1 MTGNKLKTQLI
12 AGMMLWGLFMSFPI
26 GAVWA
31 QTLDNSSSGKPT
43 HTGTEASESGT
54 AINEATTTTFDDG
67 TSVSVQRFAISEAE
81 QEAAKQRKQE
91 AASDMR
97 QNLRAAESELGT
109 GSRVWGALTNWARGK
124 EGKEKRARMLANE
137 LKEENK
143 STEAA
148 EAAIKS
154 SVEAQESRYEQ
165 RHDEVNKMTYTDKDG
180 NSRTVLL
187 NDDMEAVSGIM
198 RGCVPIMLKL
208 SEARNCIFCPL
219 FIVLANTA
227 QTMTKAS
234 YNALANGFVN
244 VMLLAF
250 AIFVGFIT
258 LKQVSSFTKQDGPKY
273 VTELLTLSFKVLL
286 AYYILT
292 HVHELYNLVLT
303 PLLKA
308 GVEFGSAFL
317 FHNPNGIDIQG
328 CVTNNVSQ
336 IGGKD
341 GIQIADGYFSA
352 SLFTQVD
359 CFIRAVLQELAVPQA
374 LGSSLMCVSTHK
386 AANFFGLPDIS
397 MLLSG
402 FFTWLFAWLVC
413 LAFAFY
419 LIDAVVRLG
428 IVGGLMPFLIA
439 AWPFK
444 VTSKYTTKGWN
455 MFMNSFFTFVFLGLV
470 VSVNVELGSQA
481 LTGGKGKDGY
491 DTIMNYMNQDM
502 VDQLAEALSLGLV
515 GLLFLV
521 LCSVFGF
528 KLCAEAITLAQ
539 SMSEAQGGNIGS
551 KLGSDAAGASK
562 KLATGT
568 AKTAWKGAKA
578 GGGALA
584 HKTGAAQW
592 ANRKADGVRSKANA
606 LGAKVGQKLG
616 FMPKPDA
623 GGGGGGGDGG
633 AGGGG
638 GGGASGEAA
647 NQQAAAPN
655 TAAATAGAEATG
667 ANAKQAGQ
675 TANGAGTNA
684 AAQNGA
690 GGNRGAGGQGA
701 PGSNGAG
708 SGQNEHQGNNDN
720 EPTTGEQTGAA
731 PNGQNEAASD
741 GGAAQAGP
749 RGENSSA
756 DSAGNGAN
764 GANGNGATEA
774 AVNEAKGKIAA
785 GANTAATNATMNNSK
800 KKDDKDKDKKK
811 AEQRIKELEQ
821 QLKQAKQELSS
832 RNTSGIINANE
843 LQAAKKRITAM
854 EVELQQV
861 RSQASSLSAEVEKN
875 KQK

>member
-12 AGMMLWGLFMSFPI
+12 AGMMLWGLFMSFPM
-26 GAVWA
+26 GTVWA
-31 QTLDNSSSGKPT
+31 QTLDGNEQPISQQSFEDGSSIEISRKT
-43 HTGTEASESGT
+43 NTEEDKNRL
-54 AINEATTTTFDDG
+54 I
-67 TSVSVQRFAISEAE
+67 
-81 QEAAKQRKQE
+81 QEKRE
-91 AASDMR
+91 AASEMR
-97 QNLRAAESELGT
+97 DILAEAEDKY
-109 GSRVWGALTNWARGK
+109 GSWISKASMARLSK
-124 EGKEKRARMLANE
+124 EGKRKRMEKLRERA
-137 LKEENK
+137 LKAGDIEMVAK
-143 STEAA
+143 IDQGMEA
-148 EAAIKS
+148 S
-154 SVEAQESRYEQ
+154 LEAQEKRYAGRQ
-165 RHDEVNKMTYTDKDG
+165 DEYTEMTYTDPQGKPKK
-180 NSRTVLL
+180 VIL
-187 NDDMEAVSGIM
+187 NDDMEAVAGVM
-198 RGCVPIMLKL
+198 KGCQPIMLKL

-234 YNALANGFVN
+234 YDALASGFVN

-250 AIFVGFIT
+250 ALFVGFIT

-292 HVHELYNLVLT
+292 HIQELYDLILT

-308 GVEFGSAFL
+308 GIEFGSAFL
-317 FHNPNGIDIQG
+317 FHSPNGIDIKS
-328 CVTNNVSQ
+328 CVDSNVTQ
-336 IGGKD
+336 IGSEK
-341 GIQIADGYFSA
+341 GIQIADGYFRA
-352 SLFTQVD
+352 SLFIQVD

-374 LGSSLMCVSTHK
+374 LGSSLMCVATHD
-386 AANFFGLPDIS
+386 ASHWYGLPDIS

-481 LTGGKGKDGY
+481 LTGGKGKDGF
-491 DTIMNYMNQDM
+491 DTIMSYMNQDM
-502 VDQLAEALSLGLV
+502 IKPLAEAMSIGLI

-606 LGAKVGQKLG
+606 LGAKFGQKLG
-616 FMPKPDA
+616 FMPKPDVGDA
-623 GGGGGGGDGG
+623 GGGDGG

-638 GGGASGEAA
+638 GGGGAGGEAA

-667 ANAKQAGQ
+667 ANTKQAGQ
-675 TANGAGTNA
+675 TANSAGTNA

-690 GGNRGAGGQGA
+690 GGNGGAGGQGA
-701 PGSNGAG
+701 LGSNGAAG
-708 SGQNEHQGNNDN
+708 GQNEQPGTNDN
-720 EPTTGEQTGAA
+720 EPTTGEQNGDA
-731 PNGQNEAASD
+731 PNGQNGAVSD
-741 GGAAQAGP
+741 GGAANAGP
-749 RGENSSA
+749 RGENSST
-756 DSAGNGAN
+756 DSAGNGAH
-764 GANGNGATEA
+764 GNGATEA

-785 GANTAATNATMNNSK
+785 GANTAATNATVNNSK
-800 KKDDKDKDKKK
+800 KKDDKNKKK

-832 RNTSGIINANE
+832 RDTAGIINVNE
-843 LQAAKKRITAM
+843 LEAAKRKIAAM

-861 RSQASSLSAEVEKN
+861 RSQASSLSAEAEKN